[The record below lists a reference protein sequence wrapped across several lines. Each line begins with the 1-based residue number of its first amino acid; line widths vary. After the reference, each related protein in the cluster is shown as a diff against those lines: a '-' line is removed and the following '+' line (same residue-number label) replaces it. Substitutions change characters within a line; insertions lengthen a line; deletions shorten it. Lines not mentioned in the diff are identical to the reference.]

1 MEPHLNSEEDEKYSS
16 HLVKNSSKFPV
27 RNEAD
32 MTAAVDEGKRQA
44 AAAAAAL
51 ASESDLGPRS

>member
-16 HLVKNSSKFPV
+16 HLVKDSSKFPV

-32 MTAAVDEGKRQA
+32 MTAAADEAKRQA
-44 AAAAAAL
+44 EAAVAL